1 MDVSLGTRVGGW
13 GGGLGELGV
22 GVLKKRLDLSYLA
35 AGLAHFL
42 VGGLQLHHLH
52 LHARETVRQ
61 LGQGLLLLQAE
72 PGARGAADQHHRQQ
86 NQVRRVVAA
95 PSANFRLCRVVLEE
109 VVLTVF
115 VVVVAF
121 AFAMLGSHLA
131 RRGHNVLS

>member
-1 MDVSLGTRVGGW
+1 MDVSFGTRVGGGEGRGGWESWVW
-13 GGGLGELGV
+13 GSQE
-22 GVLKKRLDLSYLA
+22 RLDLSYLA

-42 VGGLQLHHLH
+42 VGRLQLHHLH

-95 PSANFRLCRVVLEE
+95 PAANFRLCRVVLEE

-115 VVVVAF
+115 VVAF

-131 RRGHNVLS
+131 